1 MLTEFA
7 FTPSVFD
14 EAAHDDKVLW
24 CDQLRKLTY
33 SMFPD
38 TSAWPAIVSNLY
50 SEAWHSHLDSYVA
63 GIQDHRARKFC
74 LEFLRLSKQALVN
87 RPQLGEW
94 PSEDDVAW
102 CREALATH
110 AVEPIDRVVS
120 IPSTKESSIPEFS
133 SVRCIDEVEEGGF
146 WRNISADASPP
157 MVIAEQVQ
165 LLRKL
170 YVHSDWIALI
180 NPYGAGNEQAF
191 TVALLRAAM
200 QRDPS
205 FGSLLFE
212 IHLMDSQDFDPVQ
225 KTAKRQNV
233 TADLRRKIQPHI
245 TGSNR
250 SEVYF
255 WPKLLDRII
264 VAGTYTKQSGQHLRK
279 KARWGVSM
287 SHVARENSA
296 EEPPTEWKL
305 LRPDAVTRWYN
316 DFVSENAKNKQS
328 PETISATS

>member
-14 EAAHDDKVLW
+14 ESAHDDKVLW

-50 SEAWHSHLDSYVA
+50 SEAWYSHVDSYVA

-74 LEFLRLSKQALVN
+74 LEFLRLSKQALVK

-94 PSEDDVAW
+94 PSEDDAAW

-110 AVEPIDRVVS
+110 AVAPIDRMVS
-120 IPSTKESSIPEFS
+120 IRSTKGLNIPEFS
-133 SVRCIDEVEEGGF
+133 TVRCIDEVEEGGF

-157 MVIAEQVQ
+157 MVIAEQVE

-170 YVHSDWIALI
+170 CVHSDWIALI

-200 QRDPS
+200 QREPS
-205 FGSLLFE
+205 FGPMLFE
-212 IHLMDSQDFDPVQ
+212 IHLMDFEDFDPAQ
-225 KTAKRQNV
+225 KATKRQNV
-233 TADLRRKIQPHI
+233 IADLRRKIQPHI
-245 TGSNR
+245 TGANC

-264 VAGTYTKQSGQHLRK
+264 LAGTYTKQSGQHLRK

-287 SHVARENSA
+287 SHVARENSS
-296 EEPPTEWKL
+296 EETQTEWKL
-305 LRPDAVTRWYN
+305 LRTDAITRLYN
-316 DFVSENAKNKQS
+316 HFVSENAKSKPS
-328 PETISATS
+328 PEMISANF